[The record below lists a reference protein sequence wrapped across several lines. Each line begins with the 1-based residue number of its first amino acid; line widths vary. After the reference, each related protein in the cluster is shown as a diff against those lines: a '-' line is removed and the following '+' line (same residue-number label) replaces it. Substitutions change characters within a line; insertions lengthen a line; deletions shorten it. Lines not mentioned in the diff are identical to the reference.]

1 MDLVQNITNEMLF
14 VGAIYKSPE
23 LFVEYA
29 PLIKSRYDFS
39 DEAVRFYYDNA
50 EIMFTTRTQ
59 TFNKSTVNT
68 YMSEDKER
76 IGQYRKYR
84 GYKTIEEWSR
94 LAVSDDFKN
103 YYEIL
108 KKYSLLREYQRNG
121 FAVEKIMSH
130 PKFETF
136 SALDIYRLIRGKA
149 DRIHTVILT
158 NEATEILN
166 SKMTDTVNGCLE
178 TPDMGLRMPYP
189 MMNDMFRGVKN
200 KTIMCVGMLS
210 NAGKSRFMFKT
221 IAYLALVLKEK
232 VCVLLNEMTIEKMR
246 LCLLTTVINNDEFRQ
261 LHGIDLTKKEKEIAL
276 GLYKDSDGEFIYR
289 RRDEW
294 GNFTETFSEYNARV
308 SRLSEEYRSIIKVAQ
323 WIENETQG
331 IIFAKDVST
340 SYDDKSLEFEI
351 RKMNLTNGVKLFFYD
366 TLKQDT
372 SAMGDWAALKAT
384 TTRLAELTRELDCFI
399 YASIQLTDE
408 TIYIKPD
415 EITSG
420 QIANAKQLK
429 HVLDNLILAKE
440 ISPSEKSKY
449 QYIVCDENW
458 GEARPCDLDKNKRY
472 YVMNVDKNRD
482 GDKRRLLF
490 EVDLNLNTWY
500 EKGEVVRK

>member
-76 IGQYRKYR
+76 LGQYRKYR

-210 NAGKSRFMFKT
+210 NAGKSRFMFKM

-276 GLYKDSDGEFIYR
+276 GLYKDSGGEFIYR

-308 SRLSEEYRSIIKVAQ
+308 SRFSEEYRSIIKVAQ

-440 ISPSEKSKY
+440 ISSSEKSKY

>member
-1 MDLVQNITNEMLF
+1 METVRNITNEMLF
-14 VGAIYKSPE
+14 VGAIYKNPE

-39 DEAVRFYYDNA
+39 DEAVKFYYDNA
-50 EIMFTTRTQ
+50 EIMFATRTQ
-59 TFNKSTVNT
+59 NFNKITVNS
-68 YMSEDKER
+68 YMSEDKDR
-76 IGQYRKYR
+76 LAQYKKYK
-84 GYKTIEEWSR
+84 GYKTVEEWSK
-94 LAVSDDFKN
+94 LAVSEDFKN

-121 FAVEKIMSH
+121 FNVEKIIAH

-158 NEATEILN
+158 NETGEILN
-166 SKMTDTVNGCLE
+166 TKMAETINNCLE
-178 TPDMGLRMPYP
+178 TPDMGSRMPYP
-189 MMNDMFRGVKN
+189 MLNDMFRGVKN

-210 NAGKSRFMFKT
+210 NAGKSRFMFKM

-246 LCLLTTVINNDEFRQ
+246 LCLLTTVINNDEFRR
-261 LHGIDLTKKEKEIAL
+261 LHGVDLTKKEKEIAL
-276 GLYKDSDGEFIYR
+276 GLYKNSDGKFIER

-294 GNFTETFSEYNARV
+294 GNFTETFEEFNARV
-308 SRLSEEYRSIIKVAQ
+308 AEFSAEYRNIIKVAN
-323 WIENETQG
+323 WIEDETQG
-331 IIFAKDVST
+331 LIYAKDVSAA
-340 SYDDKSLEFEI
+340 YDDKSLEFEI
-351 RKMNLTNGVKLFFYD
+351 RKMNLTNGVNRFFYD

-372 SAMGDWAALKAT
+372 YSMGDWAALKAT
-384 TTRLAELTRELDCFI
+384 TTRLTELTRELDCFI

-440 ISPSEKSKY
+440 VSASEKPKY
-449 QYIVCDENW
+449 QYLNFDENW
-458 GEARPCDLDKNKRY
+458 GEPKPCDLKKDRRY
-472 YVMNVDKNRD
+472 YIMNVDKNRD
-482 GDKRRLLF
+482 GDKRRILF

-500 EKGEVVRK
+500 EKGEVIRK

>member
-1 MDLVQNITNEMLF
+1 MEQVQNITNEMLF

-29 PLIKSRYDFS
+29 PLIKSKYDFS
-39 DEAVRFYYDNA
+39 DEAVKFYYDNA

-59 TFNKSTVNT
+59 TFNKSTVNS
-68 YMSEDKER
+68 YMSEDKDR
-76 IGQYRKYR
+76 LAQYKKYK
-84 GYKTIEEWSR
+84 GFKTVEEWSK
-94 LAVSDDFKN
+94 LAVADDFKN

-121 FAVEKIMSH
+121 FNIEKIMSH

-158 NEATEILN
+158 NEVSEILN
-166 SKMTDTVNGCLE
+166 MNMTDIVNSCLE

-189 MMNDMFRGVKN
+189 MLNDMFRGIKN

-210 NAGKSRFMFKT
+210 NAGKSRFMFKM

-246 LCLLTTVINNDEFRQ
+246 LCLLTTVVNNDEFKQ
-261 LHGIDLTKKEKEIAL
+261 LHGINLSKKEKEIAL
-276 GLYKDSDGEFIYR
+276 GLYRNSNGEFINR
-289 RRDEW
+289 CRDEW
-294 GNFTETFSEYNARV
+294 GNFTESFEDYNTRV
-308 SRLSEEYRSIIKVAQ
+308 NDLSEEYRNIIKVAQ
-323 WIENETQG
+323 WIEDETQG
-331 IIFAKDVST
+331 LIFAKDVST
-340 SYDDKSLEFEI
+340 AYDDKSLEFEI

-384 TTRLAELTRELDCFI
+384 TTRLTELTRELNIFV

-449 QYIVCDENW
+449 QYIAYDDNW
-458 GEARPCDLDKNKRY
+458 GEAKPNDLKQDRRY

-500 EKGEVVRK
+500 EKGEVIRK